1 MRLSAIFTF
10 AAVVLNPALA
20 APLDIESRATQKLL
34 ICSDSTTANYVA
46 GNALQGQ
53 ASHSLPS
60 RTGADLAPRWGYY
73 LSSYTNLD
81 VRNLAKN
88 GRSTR
93 SFINEGLWSSLLAS
107 TVSGDF
113 VLIEM
118 GHNDDGDPTAAGTT
132 AADRATLPGTGEE
145 TKVVTTT
152 SGAEETVHTFG
163 WYLRKMIADVRAKG
177 ATPIISGMVNRNYWN
192 GNTLRTDWP
201 FATYAQQV
209 AKTAGVEYLDH
220 TRYSTVLFQSFGPSK
235 AKTYFPND
243 NTHTNW
249 EGAKLNTQTFVQ
261 SVKCKCGGTSKL
273 SQHLNAA
280 AKALTTPVC
289 QAC

>member
-1 MRLSAIFTF
+1 MLLSVLLAT
-10 AAVVLNPALA
+10 AALAPSFALA
-20 APLDIESRATQKLL
+20 APLSVEPRATTKIL
-34 ICSDSTTANYVA
+34 ISSDSTTANYA
-46 GNALQGQ
+46 TGNALQG
-53 ASHSLPS
+53 
-60 RTGADLAPRWGYY
+60 WGYY
-73 LSSYTNLD
+73 LNTYTTLD
-81 VRNLAKN
+81 VRNLARN

-107 TVSGDF
+107 TAQGDY

-118 GHNDDGDPTAAGTT
+118 GHNDDGDPTAVGTT
-132 AADRATLPGTGEE
+132 AADRATLPGIGEE
-145 TKVVTTT
+145 TKVVTTST
-152 SGAEETVHTFG
+152 GAKETVHTFG
-163 WYLRKMIADVRAKG
+163 WYLRKMIADVKAKG

-209 AKTAGVEYLDH
+209 AKAAGVEYLDH
-220 TRYSTVLFQSFGPSK
+220 TKYSVALFQSFGPTK

-249 EGAKLNTQTFVQ
+249 DGAKLNTQTFVR

-273 SQHLNAA
+273 AQYLNAA
-280 AKALTTPVC
+280 ANALQTPAC